1 MVACS
6 ESSNASSQASSGV
19 VSNVPGGRTAGVVDD
34 DIEPTVG
41 GYGALDRVA
50 QSLAVSNV
58 ARDVRAHP
66 GTDVGG
72 RGKALGVAGQHGH
85 RGALGGK
92 CARDRKPHSRGRTAD
107 DRDRPVQSE
116 FHRLDGYTI
125 AVVHYRPID
134 ASIMP
139 RFSGPRTFM
148 RLPHVQTTED
158 VDVVVIGIPTDDAV
172 SFKSGARFGPEGIR
186 SASALLRPYNP
197 NLHVD
202 VHEVLSIVDY
212 GDAPTVPGYH
222 EETLAPDRGVSARR
236 CTTAG
241 VTPLCLGGDHSMVL
255 GELRAAA
262 AVHGPLA
269 LVHLDAHADVW
280 EQYYG
285 VRYFHGTV
293 FKRAVEEGLVD
304 ATAPRCRPVCAARS
318 TARPTS
324 RHRPTSATTRFRGS
338 RWLSSLPLEYGDRV
352 RARVGDRRAFLS
364 FDIDFVDPAFAP
376 GTGTPEVGGP
386 TSAQAMAYLRALE
399 GIDFRGFDCVEVAP
413 AYDPAGI
420 TAWLA
425 ASACHEML
433 SLKALRVLA
442 GRAGLTNAAPVD

>member
-1 MVACS
+1 MA
-6 ESSNASSQASSGV
+6 
-19 VSNVPGGRTAGVVDD
+19 
-34 DIEPTVG
+34 
-41 GYGALDRVA
+41 
-50 QSLAVSNV
+50 
-58 ARDVRAHP
+58 
-66 GTDVGG
+66 
-72 RGKALGVAGQHGH
+72 
-85 RGALGGK
+85 
-92 CARDRKPHSRGRTAD
+92 
-107 DRDRPVQSE
+107 
-116 FHRLDGYTI
+116 
-125 AVVHYRPID
+125 
-134 ASIMP
+134 
-139 RFSGPRTFM
+139 
-148 RLPHVQTTED
+148 
-158 VDVVVIGIPTDDAV
+158 VIGIPTDDAV
-172 SFKSGARFGPEGIR
+172 SFRSGARFGPEGIR

-222 EETLAPDRGVSARR
+222 EETLRR
-236 CTTAG
+236 IEEFLRPVHTAG

-255 GELRAAA
+255 AELRAAA

-285 VRYFHGTV
+285 ARYFHGTV

-304 ATAPRCRPVCAARS
+304 ATASVQAGMRGTLYGAADETAPADLGYDAISWLELAELSPR
-318 TARPTS
+318 
-324 RHRPTSATTRFRGS
+324 
-338 RWLSSLPLEYGDRV
+338 EYGDRV

-386 TSAQAMAYLRALE
+386 TSAQAMAYLRALV

-433 SLKALRVLA
+433 SLKALAV
-442 GRAGLTNAAPVD
+442 RAARD